1 MPAYWMA
8 RARVDN
14 PEQYKKYADQV
25 PAILERFGGK
35 VLARG
40 GKFQIMEGPDAFKRF
55 VIIEF
60 PTFEDGVACFES
72 DAYQAA
78 AAHRRGGGGVV
89 EVVML
94 DGM

>member
-25 PAILERFGGK
+25 PGILANFGGK

-40 GKFQIMEGPDAFKRF
+40 GKFQIMEGPEDFKRF

-60 PTFEDGVACFES
+60 PTFEDGVACFNSE
-72 DAYQAA
+72 AYQAA
-78 AAHRRGGGGVV
+78 ASHRRDGGGVV